1 MTAKRWTLDE
11 HIRDI
16 SDWEGD
22 RGNLFAEADRVF
34 FVAYERW
41 LNDRDLLTLE
51 DGYEWRAAL
60 VAPLDQ
66 LSPSPRRLLTGPDGF
81 LTRAEAEALG

>member
-1 MTAKRWTLDE
+1 VKRWTLDE
-11 HIRDI
+11 HIRDVE
-16 SDWEGD
+16 DWEQD
-22 RGNLFAEADRVF
+22 RGNLSNKTDRAF

-41 LNDRDLLTLE
+41 LNDRDLLTLA
-51 DGYEWRAAL
+51 DGYEWRSAR

-81 LTRAEAEALG
+81 HTREEVS